1 MIGYS
6 SSFSKISWPTFKIQ
20 KNSMTILKYGVNPCS
35 SMPILN
41 GSETTN
47 NDYPTLKITPKH
59 VLFWPP
65 PCCPLLFFFFLNTLL
80 IQFCLIPIGNKAMK
94 RYGSFWIYPIKKIV
108 CSPLLITHL
117 EKYAQMFL
125 MGIKKDGRGRIVYKT
140 EKVGMTFRLVNN
152 GGAKQTTAWPR

>member
-1 MIGYS
+1 M
-6 SSFSKISWPTFKIQ
+6 
-20 KNSMTILKYGVNPCS
+20 
-35 SMPILN
+35 
-41 GSETTN
+41 
-47 NDYPTLKITPKH
+47 
-59 VLFWPP
+59 
-65 PCCPLLFFFFLNTLL
+65 